1 MAGFSIPLRAFDRHQ
16 GAIRE
21 AELRRAADAGTA
33 AGGADQ
39 RRSPR
44 CIGLYQAL
52 QANRARMNTLR
63 DAVLPQAQ
71 QALEQ
76 TQYGYERGRFS
87 YLELA
92 VAQRELLELESAAI
106 DAAAD
111 SQQMLCEIER
121 LTGQALAET
130 SR

>member
-1 MAGFSIPLRAFDRHQ
+1 
-16 GAIRE
+16 
-21 AELRRAADAGTA
+21 
-33 AGGADQ
+33 
-39 RRSPR
+39 
-44 CIGLYQAL
+44 
-52 QANRARMNTLR
+52 MNTLR

-130 SR
+130 PR